1 MTVEE
6 ILKLKPLN
14 NKVILKQNKI
24 TTSSSGIILMA
35 DVAEKETFCEVIASD
50 SELVSKGDTVYADP
64 YVGIKL
70 LETDDA
76 LYVLVDGDDILA
88 VDGDDILA
96 AVNK

>member
-1 MTVEE
+1 MKVNE

-14 NKVILKQNKI
+14 GNVVLKQNKI

-35 DVAEKETFCEVIASD
+35 DTADKETFCEVVASD
-50 SELVSKGDTVYADP
+50 SELVKKGDTVFADP

-76 LYVLVDGDDILA
+76 LYVLVDGEDIL
-88 VDGDDILA
+88 GIMS
-96 AVNK
+96 NS

>member
-1 MTVEE
+1 MKVEE

-14 NKVILKQNKI
+14 GKVVLKQNKI

-35 DVAEKETFCEVIASD
+35 DAAEKETFCEVIASD
-50 SELVSKGDTVYADP
+50 SELVNVNDVVYADP

-76 LYVLVDGDDILA
+76 LYVLVDSEDIL
-88 VDGDDILA
+88 GIL
-96 AVNK
+96 NNS

>member
-1 MTVEE
+1 MTVNE

-14 NKVILKQNKI
+14 GKVVLKQNKI

-35 DVAEKETFCEVIASD
+35 DTAEKETFCEVIESD
-50 SELVSKGDTVYADP
+50 TDLVKKGDTVFADP

-76 LYVLVDGDDILA
+76 LYVLVDGEDIL
-88 VDGDDILA
+88 GILS
-96 AVNK
+96 NS

>member
-1 MTVEE
+1 MKVDE

-14 NKVILKQNKI
+14 GKVVLKQNKI

-35 DVAEKETFCEVIASD
+35 DTAEKETFCEVIASD
-50 SELVSKGDTVYADP
+50 SELVNVNDTVYADP

-76 LYVLVDGDDILA
+76 LYVLVDGEDILA
-88 VDGDDILA
+88 V
-96 AVNK
+96 VK

>member
-1 MTVEE
+1 MKVNE

-14 NKVILKQNKI
+14 GNVVLKQNKI

-35 DVAEKETFCEVIASD
+35 DTAEKETFCEVIESD
-50 SELVSKGDTVYADP
+50 SELVKKGDTVYADP

-76 LYVLVDGDDILA
+76 LYVLVDSEDIL
-88 VDGDDILA
+88 GIMS
-96 AVNK
+96 NS